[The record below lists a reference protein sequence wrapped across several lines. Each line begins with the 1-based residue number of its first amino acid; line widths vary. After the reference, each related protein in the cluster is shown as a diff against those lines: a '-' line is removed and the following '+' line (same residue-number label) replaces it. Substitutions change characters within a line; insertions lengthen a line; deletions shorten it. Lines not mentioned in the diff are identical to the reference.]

1 MSQLATSAS
10 ASASAPAPAPAPDA
24 DEAVSGRQSRWES
37 LKPLVLDAVVP
48 TASYYL
54 LSKGFG
60 MSTLAALAWSSVV
73 PAGRTL
79 WGLVK
84 ERRLNGFAAL
94 ILVAGLVGLLLS
106 LLAGDPRLML
116 AKDSGITATIGVAV
130 LVSVAVGRPL
140 MTVGLKPWVTKR
152 NPVRTAVWERLVAE
166 RGQFARMERAV
177 ALGAFGLA
185 VGALDAAMNMLGVSL
200 QRTYGRSI
208 MLGFHA
214 AYSLG
219 GIAGAS
225 IAWAGA
231 HWDLSLFVSYL
242 PVVVVLLPAALVGS
256 RWYVDAAA
264 HATATATAT
273 ATAGAEAGDAGEGKG
288 GPVVFKLLL
297 PLCLVM
303 TFAYIG
309 DSTVSNWSA
318 KYLQDVLGSSEEVST
333 VPYNVYM
340 VMTLLGRGLGDLGV
354 RRFGAVAVVRVG
366 SVVAALGFA
375 IVAAAPGAWTGILGF
390 TVLGFGLSVIVPQTF
405 AAAGRQAF
413 ERHGPGASDAAVA
426 RLNVFNYVGFL
437 IGSPLVGALGDAWN
451 YRGAM
456 LVPMVLVLVTLLYAR
471 SFAPGADRYGDGH
484 ERPRT
489 ADVGRGS
496 NGL

>member
-1 MSQLATSAS
+1 MTDELRRGRASLAFSFLVQGVTFALLVTRI
-10 ASASAPAPAPAPDA
+10 PAIQDQYGIS
-24 DEAVSGRQSRWES
+24 DG
-37 LKPLVLDAVVP
+37 
-48 TASYYL
+48 L
-54 LSKGFG
+54 LPVF
-60 MSTLAALAWSSVV
+60 LAAVPILAGVGSV
-73 PAGRTL
+73 GTE
-79 WGLVK
+79 WLVK
-84 ERRLNGFAAL
+84 RVPPSRVLRWAQPM
-94 ILVAGLVGLLLS
+94 V
-106 LLAGDPRLML
+106 LLALLGVGAGDALWQ
-116 AKDSGITATIGVAV
+116 V
-130 LVSVAVGRPL
+130 
-140 MTVGLKPWVTKR
+140 
-152 NPVRTAVWERLVAE
+152 
-166 RGQFARMERAV
+166 AV
-177 ALGAFGLA
+177 ALGAFGLS
-185 VGALDAAMNMLGVSL
+185 VGALDASMNMLGVSL
-200 QRTYGRSI
+200 QRAYGRSI

-242 PVVVVLLPAALVGS
+242 PVVVVLLPGALVGS
-256 RWYVDAAA
+256 RWYVDADRGG
-264 HATATATAT
+264 
-273 ATAGAEAGDAGEGKG
+273 AGAGVAAGAAGEGRG

-354 RRFGAVAVVRVG
+354 RRFGAVAVVRGGAVVG
-366 SVVAALGFA
+366 ALGFA
-375 IVAAAPGAWTGILGF
+375 IVAVAPGAWVGILGF
-390 TVLGFGLSVIVPQTF
+390 TVLGLGLCVIVPQTF
-405 AAAGRQAF
+405 AAAGRLF
-413 ERHGPGASDAAVA
+413 PGASDAAVA

-456 LVPMVLVLVTLLYAR
+456 LVPLVLVLVTLLYAR